1 MESLERIL
9 SALEEHKLNHP
20 NNAGDKLNSIGIRIP
35 NESKE
40 IFEFWK
46 SFTLRLYL
54 RYFYLFIFF
63 QMLSQLLPDLLAPSK
78 YLDKL
83 QIYAMPDEW
92 N

>member
-20 NNAGDKLNSIGIRIP
+20 NNAGDKLNSIGIPIP
-35 NESKE
+35 NESEE

-54 RYFYLFIFF
+54 RYFYSFIFF
-63 QMLSQLLPDLLAPSK
+63 QMRSQLLPDLLASK